1 MPNVSAFLWNSVC
14 PQPEVEMLM
23 DIFKGIEKRNG
34 SLGMHML
41 VWVSMRV
48 PCGGQ
53 RSTMCVSPQLRTVHL
68 DYLRQSPS

>member
-1 MPNVSAFLWNSVC
+1 MLVLFYGTSVC
-14 PQPEVEMLM
+14 SQPEVEMLTG
-23 DIFKGIEKRNG
+23 IFKDIERRDG

-53 RSTMCVSPQLRTVHL
+53 RSPMCVSPQLRAVYL